1 MPALLLENIILSEVS
16 QTDRYHTILLT
27 CRISKKSTNEL
38 IYKTER
44 VTDRKQTNGYQR
56 ERQWG
61 GMLGVWN

>member
-16 QTDRYHTILLT
+16 QRDRYHTILLT

-44 VTDRKQTNGYQR
+44 VKDVENKLMVTGGK
-56 ERQWG
+56 WG
-61 GMLGVWN
+61 RINW

>member
-16 QTDRYHTILLT
+16 QRDRYHTILLT

-44 VTDRKQTNGYQR
+44 LTNIENKLMATKGKDSG
-56 ERQWG
+56 EG
-61 GMLGVWN
+61 C